1 MLGSA
6 IAAKSS
12 CRGEAER
19 KRGFRYGARL
29 MRRFAT
35 WTTGHRK
42 TVIIGWIVALVGIG
56 MISGSVGSAFTEEFK
71 LPSSDS
77 QEAFDLLEERF
88 PQQSGV
94 TAEIVYKAPAGAD
107 SPTVRQKMEG
117 VFAEAAKLPHVSEV
131 ASPYVSGG
139 AAAISK
145 DGEIAYATVQ
155 YDTTTDKLEKDDIKK
170 LVAIGREANGE
181 SLQVEVGGAPVEE
194 VRSEEEGDSS
204 FAIGLLAA
212 VVILLLTFGSVVAM
226 GLPLLTAL
234 FALGVG
240 LSLVTLGTH
249 VFDTAEFA
257 PQLAAMIG
265 LGVGVDYALFILTR
279 FRNGLDEGL
288 EPRPA
293 AIAAVD
299 TAGRAVLFA
308 GVTVI
313 ISLMGMLLL
322 GISFLYGV
330 AMAAATAVLFTMIA
344 ALTLL
349 PALLTIAGK
358 RVDRLRIPGLG
369 KREPS
374 TAEDTRWFRWSR
386 EIQRRPVLSALLS
399 GGLLLLLCVPT
410 LSLRL
415 GSNDAGTDP
424 AGTTTREAYDLLAE
438 GFGPG
443 FNGPFSIVAA
453 LPSKGEDAALT
464 ELRRT
469 LVGEEGVAETTPVM
483 LNPAKDTGVFQVY
496 PTTSPQSEKT
506 TELLD
511 HIRGEL
517 VPAVEKQTGAQ
528 VHVGGITAI
537 FEDFGTAITDKL
549 PLFIGVVVLL
559 SALLLM
565 AVFRSVLVPLK
576 AIVMNLLSIG
586 AAFGLIV
593 AVFQWGWGASLIG
606 IDGTG
611 PIISFFPI
619 FLFAIVFGLSMD
631 YEVFLMSRIH
641 EEWEGSHD
649 ATMAVTRGLALTGRV
664 ITAAAAIMCTVFL
677 SFMLGDDRVIK
688 LFGLGL
694 ASAVFIDAVI
704 IRSALVPAIMQL
716 LGRRAWWLPAWLDR
730 ACPTLHVEPAEGD
743 PAPTG
748 EHPVVERT

>member
-1 MLGSA
+1 
-6 IAAKSS
+6 
-12 CRGEAER
+12 
-19 KRGFRYGARL
+19 

-35 WTTGHRK
+35 WCTGHRK
-42 TVIIGWIVALVGIG
+42 TVIASWIVALIAVGI
-56 MISGSVGSAFTEEFK
+56 IAGSVGSDFNEEFK

-77 QEAFDLLEERF
+77 QEAFNLLEERF
-88 PQQSGV
+88 PKQSGV

-107 SPTVRQKMEG
+107 SPAVKKKMEG
-117 VFAEAAKLPHVSEV
+117 VFAEVEKLPHVSEV
-131 ASPYVSGG
+131 ASPYASGG
-139 AAAISK
+139 AGAISK
-145 DGEIAYATVQ
+145 SGEIAYATVQ
-155 YDTTTDKLEKDDIKK
+155 YNVSTVKLEKDDIKK
-170 LVAIGREANGE
+170 LVAISHAANG
-181 SLQVEVGGAPVEE
+181 SGLQVAVGGAPVEE
-194 VRSEEEGDSS
+194 VRGEEEGGDIS
-204 FAIGLLAA
+204 FLVGLLAA
-212 VVILLLTFGSVVAM
+212 VVILLLTFGSAVAM

-240 LSLVTLGTH
+240 IGLVTLGTH
-249 VFDTAEFA
+249 IFDTAKFA
-257 PQLAAMIG
+257 PELAAMIG
-265 LGVGVDYALFILTR
+265 LGVGIDYALFILTR

-288 EPRPA
+288 ESREA

-308 GVTVI
+308 GITVI

-322 GISFLYGV
+322 DISFLVGV
-330 AMAAATAVLFTMIA
+330 AIAAALAVLFTMIA

-369 KREPS
+369 RRVSS

-386 EIQRRPVLSALLS
+386 EIQRRPVLSAVLS

-424 AGTTTREAYDLLAE
+424 AGSSTREAYDLLAE

-443 FNGPFSIVAA
+443 FNGPFAMVAA
-453 LPSKGEDAALT
+453 LPGKGEDQALVT
-464 ELRRT
+464 LRKT
-469 LVGEEGVAETTPVM
+469 LKNEEGVAKVTSIT
-483 LNPAKDTGVFQVY
+483 LNPAEDTGVFQLY

-506 TELLD
+506 TALLD
-511 HIRGEL
+511 HIRGDVLPPIEQ
-517 VPAVEKQTGAQ
+517 QTGAQ
-528 VHVGGITAI
+528 MHVGGITAI
-537 FEDFGTAITDKL
+537 FEDFGDAISEKL

-565 AVFRSVLVPLK
+565 IVFRSILVPLK
-576 AIVMNLLSIG
+576 AMVMNLLSIG

-593 AVFQWGWGASLIG
+593 AVFQWGWGASIIG
-606 IDGTG
+606 VDGTG
-611 PIISFFPI
+611 PIISFFPV
-619 FLFAIVFGLSMD
+619 FLFSIVFGLSMD

-641 EEWEGSHD
+641 EEWENSHD

-664 ITAAAAIMCTVFL
+664 ITAAAAIMVTVFA
-677 SFMLGDDRVIK
+677 SFMIGDDRIIK

-704 IRSALVPAIMQL
+704 IRSVLVPAIMQL
-716 LGRRAWWLPAWLDR
+716 FGKSAWWIPDWLDR
-730 ACPTLHVEPAEGD
+730 ILPRLHVEPAEGD

-748 EHPVVERT
+748 EHPVVVPAD

>member
-1 MLGSA
+1 
-6 IAAKSS
+6 
-12 CRGEAER
+12 
-19 KRGFRYGARL
+19 

-35 WTTGHRK
+35 WCTGHRK
-42 TVIIGWIVALVGIG
+42 TVIASWIVALVGFLLLAA
-56 MISGSVGSAFTEEFK
+56 SVGSDFSEDFK
-71 LPSSDS
+71 LPASDS
-77 QEAFDLLEERF
+77 TDAFDLLESKF
-88 PQQSGV
+88 PAQSGD
-94 TAEIVYKAPAGAD
+94 TATIVFKADGNVESPA
-107 SPTVRQKMEG
+107 VRKTMQG
-117 VFAEAAKLPHVSEV
+117 LFAEAEALPHVSEV
-131 ASPYVSGG
+131 ASPYAGGG
-139 AAAISK
+139 AGAISD
-145 DGEIAYATVQ
+145 DGKIAYATVQ
-155 YDTTTDKLEKDDIKK
+155 YDVFTNEIEKSDTEKLID
-170 LVAIGREANGE
+170 EAEAATGDG
-181 SLQVEVGGAPVEE
+181 LRVDLGGQPIEE
-194 VRSEEEGDSS
+194 ATEEEGDLS
-204 FAIGLLAA
+204 FLIGVGAA

-226 GLPLLTAL
+226 GLPLVTAL

-240 LSLVTLGTH
+240 ISLVTLGTH

-265 LGVGVDYALFILTR
+265 LGVGIDYALFILTR

-288 EPRPA
+288 ESRDA
-293 AIAAVD
+293 AVAAVD

-313 ISLMGMLLL
+313 IALMGMLLL
-322 GISFLYGV
+322 GLSFLYGV
-330 AMAAATAVLFTMIA
+330 AMSAALAVLMTMIA

-349 PALLTIAGK
+349 PALLTIAGR
-358 RVDRLRIPGLG
+358 RVDKLRIPGLG
-369 KREPS
+369 SRQPS
-374 TAEDTRWFRWSR
+374 TAENTRWFRWSR
-386 EIQRRPVLSALLS
+386 EIQRRPVVSALLS
-399 GGLLLLLCVPT
+399 GGLLIVLCIPT

-453 LPSKGEDAALT
+453 LPSQGDDTALT
-464 ELRRT
+464 DLRRT
-469 LVGEEGVAETTPVM
+469 LVGEEGVAEATPVM
-483 LNPAKDTGVFQVY
+483 LNQGKNTGVFQVY
-496 PTTSPQSEKT
+496 PTTSPQSEET

-511 HIRGEL
+511 RIRDEL
-517 VPAVEKQTGAQ
+517 IPPVEEQTGAQ

-537 FEDFGTAITDKL
+537 FEDFGTAIADKL

-565 AVFRSVLVPLK
+565 AVFRSILVPLK

-619 FLFAIVFGLSMD
+619 FLFAIIFGLSMD

-641 EEWEGSHD
+641 EEWDRDRD
-649 ATMAVTRGLALTGRV
+649 ATLAVTRGLALTGRV
-664 ITAAAAIMCTVFL
+664 ITAAAAIMVTVFL
-677 SFMLGDDRVIK
+677 SFMIGEDRIIK

-704 IRSALVPAIMQL
+704 IRSVLVPAIMQL
-716 LGRRAWWLPAWLDR
+716 FGKSAWWLPSWLDR
-730 ACPTLHVEPAEGD
+730 ILPRLHVEPAEGD

-748 EHPVVERT
+748 EHPVAVSAD

>member
-1 MLGSA
+1 
-6 IAAKSS
+6 
-12 CRGEAER
+12 
-19 KRGFRYGARL
+19 

-35 WTTGHRK
+35 WCTGHRK
-42 TVIIGWIVALVGIG
+42 TVIIGWIVALIGVG
-56 MISGSVGSAFTEEFK
+56 MLSSSVGSDFSEEFK
-71 LPSSDS
+71 LPASDS
-77 QEAFDLLEERF
+77 QEAFDLLETKF
-88 PQQSGV
+88 PAQSGD
-94 TAEIVYKAPAGAD
+94 TATIVYKAEDGVESAA
-107 SPTVRQKMEG
+107 VKQKMEG
-117 VFAEAAKLPHVSEV
+117 VFAAVAKLPHVSEV
-131 ASPYVSGG
+131 ASPYQGG
-139 AAAISK
+139 AAAVSD
-145 DGEIAYATVQ
+145 DGKIAYATVQ
-155 YDTTTDKLEKDDIKK
+155 FDTTTDKLEKDDLKK
-170 LVAIGREANGE
+170 IVSTSQAAGGDG
-181 SLQVEVGGAPVEE
+181 LQVDVGGQPIEE
-194 VRSEEEGDSS
+194 VRAEEEGGDSS

-212 VVILLLTFGSVVAM
+212 IIILLLTFGSVVAM
-226 GLPLLTAL
+226 GLPLITAL

-240 LSLVTLGTH
+240 LSLVTVGTH

-265 LGVGVDYALFILTR
+265 LGVGIDYALFILTR

-293 AIAAVD
+293 AIHAVD

-330 AMAAATAVLFTMIA
+330 AMAAALAVLFTMIA

-349 PALLTIAGK
+349 PALLVIAGR
-358 RVDRLRIPGLG
+358 RVDRLRIPGFG
-369 KREPS
+369 SRS
-374 TAEDTRWFRWSR
+374 TSIDENSRWFRWSR
-386 EIQRRPVLSALLS
+386 EVQRRPWAAALLS

-424 AGTTTREAYDLLAE
+424 AGSTTREAYDLLAE

-443 FNGPFSIVAA
+443 FNGPFVMVAA
-453 LPSKGEDAALT
+453 LPGDDEDEGLVL
-464 ELRRT
+464 LRDT
-469 LVGEEGVAETTPVM
+469 LKDEAGVAKVTPIV
-483 LNPAKDTGVFQVY
+483 LNPAKNTGVFQVY
-496 PTTSPQSEKT
+496 PTTSPQSEDT
-506 TELLD
+506 TALLD
-511 HIRGEL
+511 HIRGDVIPPIET
-517 VPAVEKQTGAQ
+517 QSGAQ
-528 VHVGGITAI
+528 LHVGGITAI
-537 FEDFGTAITDKL
+537 FEDFGDAISEKL

-565 AVFRSVLVPLK
+565 IVFRSLLVPLK
-576 AIVMNLLSIG
+576 AMVMNLLSIG

-611 PIISFFPI
+611 PIISFFPV
-619 FLFAIVFGLSMD
+619 FLFSIVFGLSMD

-641 EEWEGSHD
+641 EEWEHKRD
-649 ATMAVTRGLALTGRV
+649 ASLAVTRGLALTGRV
-664 ITAAAAIMCTVFL
+664 ITAAAAIMVTVFA
-677 SFMLGDDRVIK
+677 SFMIGEDRIIK

-704 IRSALVPAIMQL
+704 IRSVLVPAVMQL
-716 LGRRAWWLPAWLDR
+716 FGKSAWYFPAWLGR
-730 ACPTLHVEPAEGD
+730 ILPRLAVEPAETSQADGIHATPE
-743 PAPTG
+743 PALDS
-748 EHPVVERT
+748 ES

>member
-1 MLGSA
+1 LLA
-6 IAAKSS
+6 
-12 CRGEAER
+12 CDR
-19 KRGFRYGARL
+19 

-35 WTTGHRK
+35 WCTGHRK
-42 TVIIGWIVALVGIG
+42 TVILSWIVALIGVG
-56 MISGSVGSAFTEEFK
+56 MIAGSVGSDFSEDFK
-71 LPSSDS
+71 LPASDS
-77 QEAFDLLEERF
+77 QEAFDLLETKF
-88 PQQSGV
+88 PAQSGD
-94 TAEIVYKAPAGAD
+94 TATIVYKAPDVEAA
-107 SPTVRQKMEG
+107 PVRQKMEG
-117 VFAEAAKLPHVSEV
+117 VFAEIEKAPHVSEV
-131 ASPYVSGG
+131 ADPYVVGG
-139 AAAISK
+139 AGALSE
-145 DGEIAYATVQ
+145 DREIAFATVQ
-155 YDTTTDKLEKDDIKK
+155 FDTTTEKMDTADIER
-170 LVAIGREANGE
+170 VMDTAQGASGDG
-181 SLQVEVGGAPVEE
+181 LQVEIGGQPIEE
-194 VRSEEEGDSS
+194 VRAEEEGGDST
-204 FAIGLLAA
+204 FAVGLLAA
-212 VVILLLTFGSVVAM
+212 IVILLLTFGSVVAM
-226 GLPLLTAL
+226 GLPLVTAL

-265 LGVGVDYALFILTR
+265 LGVGIDYALFILTR

-288 EPRPA
+288 ESRDA

-313 ISLMGMLLL
+313 IALMGMMLL
-322 GISFLYGV
+322 GLSFLYGV
-330 AMAAATAVLFTMIA
+330 AMAAAFAVLMTMIA

-349 PALLTIAGK
+349 PALLTIAGR

-369 KREPS
+369 SRAPS

-399 GGLLLLLCVPT
+399 GGLLLVLCIPT

-443 FNGPFSIVAA
+443 FNGPLTIVAE
-453 LPSKGEDAALT
+453 LPTEGDKGPLEKLSKKIEYG
-464 ELRRT
+464 
-469 LVGEEGVAETTPVM
+469 EGVAGVTHVV
-483 LNPAKDTGVFQVY
+483 LNPAGNTGQFLVY

-511 HIRGEL
+511 HIRDDVIPPIE
-517 VPAVEKQTGAQ
+517 AQTGAH

-537 FEDFGTAITDKL
+537 FEDFGTAIADKL

-576 AIVMNLLSIG
+576 AVVMNLLSIG

-606 IDGTG
+606 VDNTG

-619 FLFAIVFGLSMD
+619 FLFAIIFGLSMD

-641 EEWEGSHD
+641 EEWEHRKD
-649 ATMAVTRGLALTGRV
+649 ATEAVTRGLALTGRV
-664 ITAAAAIMCTVFL
+664 ITAAAAIMVTVFA
-677 SFMLGDDRVIK
+677 SFMIGEDRIIK

-694 ASAVFIDAVI
+694 AAAVFIDAVI
-704 IRSALVPAIMQL
+704 IRSVLVPAVMQL
-716 LGRRAWWLPAWLDR
+716 FGKRAWWLPSWLDR
-730 ACPTLHVEPAEGD
+730 ILPRLHVEPAEGD

-748 EHPVVERT
+748 EHPVVESA

>member
-1 MLGSA
+1 
-6 IAAKSS
+6 
-12 CRGEAER
+12 
-19 KRGFRYGARL
+19 
-29 MRRFAT
+29 MRPFAT
-35 WTTGHRK
+35 WCTGHRK
-42 TVIIGWIVALVGIG
+42 TVILSWIVALIGVG
-56 MISGSVGSAFTEEFK
+56 MIAGSVGSDFSEDFK
-71 LPSSDS
+71 LPASDS
-77 QEAFDLLEERF
+77 QEAFDLLENKF
-88 PQQSGV
+88 PAQSGD
-94 TAEIVYKAPAGAD
+94 TATIVYKAPDVEAP
-107 SPTVRQKMEG
+107 SVKRKMQR
-117 VFAEAAKLPHVSEV
+117 VFATAAKVPHVSEV
-131 ASPYVSGG
+131 ASPYEDGG
-139 AAAISK
+139 AAAISE
-145 DGEIAYATVQ
+145 DGEVAYATVQ
-155 YDTTTDKLEKDDIKK
+155 FDTTTEKLDTKDIERVMD
-170 LVAIGREANGE
+170 AAQGASGDG
-181 SLQVEVGGAPVEE
+181 LQVEIGGQPIEE
-194 VRSEEEGDSS
+194 VRAEEEGGDST

-212 VVILLLTFGSVVAM
+212 IVVLLLTFGSLVAM
-226 GLPLLTAL
+226 GLPILTAL

-265 LGVGVDYALFILTR
+265 LGVGIDYALFILTR
-279 FRNGLDEGL
+279 FRNALDEGL
-288 EPRPA
+288 EPRDA

-313 ISLMGMLLL
+313 IALMGMMLL
-322 GISFLYGV
+322 GLSFLYGV
-330 AMAAATAVLFTMIA
+330 AMAAAVAVLMTMIA

-349 PALLTIAGK
+349 PALLTIAGR

-369 KREPS
+369 SRTPS

-399 GGLLLLLCVPT
+399 GGLLIALCIPT

-453 LPSKGEDAALT
+453 LPSTGNDAALT
-464 ELRRT
+464 QLSKRLED
-469 LVGEEGVAETTPVM
+469 EEGVAGTTPVM
-483 LNPAKDTGVFQVY
+483 LNPAENTAVFQVY
-496 PTTSPQSEKT
+496 PTTSPQSEAT

-511 HIRGEL
+511 HIRDD
-517 VPAVEKQTGAQ
+517 VIPPVEQQTGAQ

-537 FEDFGTAITDKL
+537 FEDFGTAIADKL

-565 AVFRSVLVPLK
+565 AVFRSVLVPVK
-576 AIVMNLLSIG
+576 AVVMNLLSIG

-606 IDGTG
+606 VDNTG

-619 FLFAIVFGLSMD
+619 FLFAIIFGLSMD

-641 EEWEGSHD
+641 EEWEHKKD
-649 ATMAVTRGLALTGRV
+649 ATEAVTRGLALTGRV
-664 ITAAAAIMCTVFL
+664 ITAAAAIMITVFA
-677 SFMLGDDRVIK
+677 SFMIGEDRIIK

-694 ASAVFIDAVI
+694 AAAVFIDAVI
-704 IRSALVPAIMQL
+704 IRSVLVPAVMQL
-716 LGRRAWWLPAWLDR
+716 FGKRAWWLPALLDR
-730 ACPTLHVEPAEGD
+730 ILPRLHVEPAEGD

-748 EHPVVERT
+748 EHPVVESA

>member
-1 MLGSA
+1 
-6 IAAKSS
+6 
-12 CRGEAER
+12 
-19 KRGFRYGARL
+19 

-35 WTTGHRK
+35 WCTGHRK
-42 TVIIGWIVALVGIG
+42 TVILGWIVALIGVG
-56 MISGSVGSAFTEEFK
+56 MIAGSVGSNFSEDFK
-71 LPSSDS
+71 LPASDS
-77 QEAFDLLEERF
+77 QEAFDLLETEF
-88 PQQSGV
+88 PAQSGD
-94 TAEIVYKAPAGAD
+94 TATIVYKAPGGVEAA
-107 SPTVRQKMEG
+107 SVKQKMES
-117 VFAEAAKLPHVSEV
+117 VFAAVAKVPHVSEV
-131 ASPYVSGG
+131 ASPYDDSG
-139 AAAISK
+139 AAAISD

-155 YDTTTDKLEKDDIKK
+155 FDQTTEELETTDIERVMDVAQGASDDY
-170 LVAIGREANGE
+170 
-181 SLQVEVGGAPVEE
+181 LQVEVGGQPIEE
-194 VRSEEEGDSS
+194 VRAEEEGGDST

-212 VVILLLTFGSVVAM
+212 VVVLLLTFGSLVAM
-226 GLPLLTAL
+226 GLPIVTAL

-265 LGVGVDYALFILTR
+265 LGVGIDYALFILTR
-279 FRNGLDEGL
+279 FRNGLDEGM
-288 EPRPA
+288 ESREA

-313 ISLMGMLLL
+313 IALMGMLLL
-322 GISFLYGV
+322 GLSFLYGV
-330 AMAAATAVLFTMIA
+330 AMAAAFAVLMTMIA

-349 PALLTIAGK
+349 PALLTIAGR

-369 KREPS
+369 SRGPS

-399 GGLLLLLCVPT
+399 GGLLLLLCIPT

-424 AGTTTREAYDLLAE
+424 AGTTTREAYDLLAD

-453 LPSKGEDAALT
+453 LPSKGDDAALT
-464 ELRRT
+464 ELSKT
-469 LVGEEGVAETTPVM
+469 LEGEEGVADTTPVM
-483 LNPAKDTGVFQVY
+483 LNPAENTGVFQVY
-496 PTTSPQSEKT
+496 PTTSPQSEAT

-511 HIRGEL
+511 HIRDD
-517 VPAVEKQTGAQ
+517 VIPPVEQRTGAR

-537 FEDFGTAITDKL
+537 FEDFGTAIAEKL

-576 AIVMNLLSIG
+576 AIAMNLLSIG

-606 IDGTG
+606 VDSTG

-619 FLFAIVFGLSMD
+619 FLFAIIFGLSMD

-641 EEWEGSHD
+641 EEWEHRHD
-649 ATMAVTRGLALTGRV
+649 ATEAVTRGLALTGRV
-664 ITAAAAIMCTVFL
+664 ITAAAAIMVTVFA
-677 SFMLGDDRVIK
+677 SFMIGEDRIIK

-694 ASAVFIDAVI
+694 AAAVFIDAVI
-704 IRSALVPAIMQL
+704 IRSVLVPAVMQL
-716 LGRRAWWLPAWLDR
+716 IGERAWWLPSWLDR
-730 ACPTLHVEPAEGD
+730 ILPRLHVEPAEGD
-743 PAPTG
+743 PSPTG
-748 EHPVVERT
+748 EHPVVESA

>member
-1 MLGSA
+1 
-6 IAAKSS
+6 
-12 CRGEAER
+12 
-19 KRGFRYGARL
+19 

-42 TVIIGWIVALVGIG
+42 TVILGWIVALVGIG
-56 MISGSVGSAFTEEFK
+56 MISSSVGANFTEEFK

-77 QEAFDLLEERF
+77 QEAFELLEDRF

-107 SPTVRQKMEG
+107 SPAVRKKMEG
-117 VFAEAAKLPHVSEV
+117 VFAEVAKLPHVSEV
-131 ASPYVSGG
+131 ASPYESGG

-155 YDTTTDKLEKDDIKK
+155 YDVSTDKLEKDDIKK
-170 LVAIGREANGE
+170 LVSISEAAGGE
-181 SLQVEVGGAPVEE
+181 GLTVAVGGAPGEE
-194 VRSEEEGDSS
+194 VRGEEEGDLS
-204 FAIGLLAA
+204 FLVGLGAA
-212 VVILLLTFGSVVAM
+212 VVILLLTFGSAVAM
-226 GLPLLTAL
+226 GLPLVTAL

-240 LSLVTLGTH
+240 ISLVTIGTH
-249 VFDTAEFA
+249 VFDTADFA
-257 PQLAAMIG
+257 PELAAMIG
-265 LGVGVDYALFILTR
+265 LGVGIDYALFILTR

-288 EPRPA
+288 ESREA

-308 GVTVI
+308 GITVI
-313 ISLMGMLLL
+313 ISLTGMLLL

-330 AMAAATAVLFTMIA
+330 AMAAALAVLFTMIA

-349 PALLTIAGK
+349 PALLTIAGR
-358 RVDRLRIPGLG
+358 RVDKLRIPGLG

-386 EIQRRPVLSALLS
+386 EIQRRPVAAALLS
-399 GGLLLLLCVPT
+399 GGLLVLLCVPT

-424 AGTTTREAYDLLAE
+424 AGSSTREAYDLLAE
-438 GFGPG
+438 GFGAG
-443 FNGPFSIVAA
+443 FNGPFVMAAA
-453 LPSKGEDAALT
+453 LPSKGDDAALV
-464 ELRRT
+464 ELRKA
-469 LVGEEGVAETTPVM
+469 VENEEGVAKTTSIT
-483 LNPAKDTGVFQVY
+483 LNPAEDTGVFQLY
-496 PTTSPQSEKT
+496 PTTSPQSEDT
-506 TELLD
+506 TKLLD
-511 HIRGEL
+511 HIRGE
-517 VPAVEKQTGAQ
+517 VIPPIEQKTGAQ
-528 VHVGGITAI
+528 LHVGGITAI
-537 FEDFGTAITDKL
+537 FEDFGNAISERL
-549 PLFIGVVVLL
+549 PLFIGAVVLL

-565 AVFRSVLVPLK
+565 IVFRSVVVPVK
-576 AIVMNLLSIG
+576 AVVMNLLSIG

-593 AVFQWGWGASLIG
+593 AVFQWGWGGSIIG
-606 IDGTG
+606 VDGTG
-611 PIISFFPI
+611 PIISFFPV

-641 EEWEGSHD
+641 EEWEHNKD
-649 ATMAVTRGLALTGRV
+649 ASLAVTRGLALTGRV
-664 ITAAAAIMCTVFL
+664 ITAAAAIMITVFA
-677 SFMLGDDRVIK
+677 SFMLGDDRIIK

-704 IRSALVPAIMQL
+704 IRSVLVPAIMQL
-716 LGRRAWWLPAWLDR
+716 LGKRAWYFPGWLDR
-730 ACPTLHVEPAEGD
+730 SCPKLHVEPAAGD

-748 EHPVVERT
+748 EHPVVESA

>member
-1 MLGSA
+1 
-6 IAAKSS
+6 
-12 CRGEAER
+12 
-19 KRGFRYGARL
+19 

-35 WTTGHRK
+35 WCTGHRK
-42 TVIIGWIVALVGIG
+42 TVIISWIVALIG
-56 MISGSVGSAFTEEFK
+56 VIMISGAVGSNFTEEFK

-94 TAEIVYKAPAGAD
+94 TAEIVYKTPAGAD
-107 SPTVRQKMEG
+107 SPAVRKKMEG
-117 VFAEAAKLPHVSEV
+117 VFAEAGKLPHVSEV
-131 ASPYVSGG
+131 ASPYDSGG

-155 YDTTTDKLEKDDIKK
+155 YDVTTDKLEKDDIKK
-170 LVAIGREANGE
+170 LVAISRTANG
-181 SLQVEVGGAPVEE
+181 SGLQVAVGGAPVEE
-194 VRSEEEGDSS
+194 VRGEEEGGDIS
-204 FAIGLLAA
+204 FLVGLLAA
-212 VVILLLTFGSVVAM
+212 IVILLLTFGSAVAM

-240 LSLVTLGTH
+240 ISLVTLGTH
-249 VFDTAEFA
+249 IFDTAKFA
-257 PQLAAMIG
+257 PELAAMIG
-265 LGVGVDYALFILTR
+265 LGVGIDYALFILTR

-288 EPRPA
+288 ESREA

-308 GVTVI
+308 GITVI

-322 GISFLYGV
+322 DISFLVGV
-330 AMAAATAVLFTMIA
+330 AIAAALAVLFTMIA

-369 KREPS
+369 KRVSS

-386 EIQRRPVLSALLS
+386 EIQRRPVLSAVLS

-424 AGTTTREAYDLLAE
+424 AGSSTREAYDLLAE

-443 FNGPFSIVAA
+443 FNGPFAMVAA
-453 LPSKGEDAALT
+453 LPGKGDDAALVT
-464 ELRRT
+464 LRKT
-469 LVGEEGVAETTPVM
+469 LESEEGVAKTTAIT
-483 LNPAKDTGVFQVY
+483 LNPAEDTGVFQLY

-506 TELLD
+506 TALLD
-511 HIRGEL
+511 HIRGDVLPPIEQ
-517 VPAVEKQTGAQ
+517 QTGAQ
-528 VHVGGITAI
+528 MHVGGITAI
-537 FEDFGTAITDKL
+537 FEDFGDAISEKL

-565 AVFRSVLVPLK
+565 IVFRSILVPLK
-576 AIVMNLLSIG
+576 AMVMNLLSIG

-593 AVFQWGWGASLIG
+593 AVFQWGWGASIIG
-606 IDGTG
+606 VDGTG
-611 PIISFFPI
+611 PIISFFPV
-619 FLFAIVFGLSMD
+619 FLFSIVFGLSMD

-641 EEWEGSHD
+641 EEWENSHD
-649 ATMAVTRGLALTGRV
+649 ATMSVTRGLALTGRV
-664 ITAAAAIMCTVFL
+664 ITAAAAIMVTVFA
-677 SFMLGDDRVIK
+677 SFMIGDDRIIK

-704 IRSALVPAIMQL
+704 IRSVLVPAIMQL
-716 LGRRAWWLPAWLDR
+716 FGKSAWWIPDWLDR
-730 ACPTLHVEPAEGD
+730 ILPRLHVEPAEGD

-748 EHPVVERT
+748 EHPIVESA

>member
-1 MLGSA
+1 
-6 IAAKSS
+6 
-12 CRGEAER
+12 
-19 KRGFRYGARL
+19 

-35 WTTGHRK
+35 WTTGHRS
-42 TVIIGWIVALVGIG
+42 TVILAWIIALIGVG
-56 MISGSVGSAFTEEFK
+56 MIAGSVGSDFTEEFK

-77 QEAFDLLEERF
+77 QEAFDLLEHRF

-107 SPTVRQKMEG
+107 SPAVRKKMER
-117 VFAEAAKLPHVSEV
+117 VFAEAARLPHVSEV
-131 ASPYVSGG
+131 ASPYAKGG

-170 LVAIGREANGE
+170 LVAIGQDASSDG
-181 SLQVEVGGAPVEE
+181 LQVEVGGAPVEE
-194 VRSEEEGDSS
+194 VRSEEEGGGSS
-204 FAIGLLAA
+204 FMVGLLAA

-240 LSLVTLGTH
+240 IGLITLGTH
-249 VFDTAEFA
+249 VFDTANFA
-257 PQLAAMIG
+257 PELAAMIG
-265 LGVGVDYALFILTR
+265 LGVGIDYALFILTR

-330 AMAAATAVLFTMIA
+330 AMAAALAVLFTMIA

-349 PALLTIAGK
+349 PALLTIAGR

-369 KREPS
+369 QRGPS

-386 EIQRRPVLSALLS
+386 EIQKRPVLSAVLS
-399 GGLLLLLCVPT
+399 GALLLVLCIPT

-424 AGTTTREAYDLLAE
+424 AGSSTRKAYDLLAE

-443 FNGPFSIVAA
+443 FNGPFAMVAA
-453 LPSKGEDAALT
+453 LPGKGEDEALVT
-464 ELRRT
+464 LRKT
-469 LVGEEGVAETTPVM
+469 LKNEEGVAKVTSIT
-483 LNPAKDTGVFQVY
+483 LNPAEDTGVFQLY
-496 PTTSPQSEKT
+496 PTTSPQSADT
-506 TELLD
+506 TKLLD
-511 HIRGEL
+511 HIRNDVLPPIEQ
-517 VPAVEKQTGAQ
+517 KTGARL
-528 VHVGGITAI
+528 HVGGITAI
-537 FEDFGTAITDKL
+537 FEDFGDAIAKKL

-576 AIVMNLLSIG
+576 AMVMNLLSIG

-593 AVFQWGWGASLIG
+593 AVFQWGWGASIIG
-606 IDGTG
+606 VDGTG
-611 PIISFFPI
+611 PIISFFPV
-619 FLFAIVFGLSMD
+619 FLFAIIFGLSMD

-641 EEWEGSHD
+641 EEWEHKHD
-649 ATMAVTRGLALTGRV
+649 ATLAVTRGLALTGRV
-664 ITAAAAIMCTVFL
+664 ITAAAAIMITVFA
-677 SFMLGDDRVIK
+677 SFMIGEDRIIK

-704 IRSALVPAIMQL
+704 IRSVLVPAIMQL
-716 LGRRAWWLPAWLDR
+716 FGRSAWWLPSWLDR
-730 ACPTLHVEPAEGD
+730 ILPRLHVEPAEGD

-748 EHPVVERT
+748 EHPVVASAD

>member
-1 MLGSA
+1 
-6 IAAKSS
+6 
-12 CRGEAER
+12 
-19 KRGFRYGARL
+19 

-42 TVIIGWIVALVGIG
+42 TVIFGWIAALIVVG
-56 MISGSVGSAFTEEFK
+56 MIAGSVGSDFSEEFK

-77 QEAFDLLEERF
+77 QEAFDLLEHKF

-94 TAEIVYKAPAGAD
+94 TAEIVYKAPAGA
-107 SPTVRQKMEG
+107 SSAAAKKKMEG
-117 VFAEAAKLPHVSEV
+117 VFAEAEKLPHVSEV
-131 ASPYVSGG
+131 ASPYASGG

-155 YDTTTDKLEKDDIKK
+155 YDTTIDKLEKDDIKK
-170 LVAIGREANGE
+170 LVAIGRAADSAG
-181 SLQVEVGGAPVEE
+181 LQVEVGGAPVEE
-194 VRSEEEGDSS
+194 VRAEEEGGDSS

-212 VVILLLTFGSVVAM
+212 VLILLLTFGSVVAM

-240 LSLVTLGTH
+240 ISLITLGTH
-249 VFDTAEFA
+249 VFDTANFA
-257 PQLAAMIG
+257 PELAAMIG
-265 LGVGVDYALFILTR
+265 LGVGIDYALFILTR

-288 EPRPA
+288 EPRDA
-293 AIAAVD
+293 SIAAVD

-330 AMAAATAVLFTMIA
+330 AMAAALAVLFTMIA

-349 PALLTIAGK
+349 PALLTIAGR

-399 GGLLLLLCVPT
+399 GGLLIALCIPT

-424 AGTTTREAYDLLAE
+424 AGSSTREAYDLLAE

-443 FNGPFSIVAA
+443 FNGPFQMVAA
-453 LPSKGEDAALT
+453 LPGKGEDQALVT
-464 ELRRT
+464 LRKT
-469 LVGEEGVAETTPVM
+469 LKNEEGVAKVTSIT
-483 LNPAKDTGVFQVY
+483 LNPAENTGVFQLY
-496 PTTSPQSEKT
+496 PTTSPQSADT
-506 TELLD
+506 TALLD
-511 HIRGEL
+511 HIRNDVLPPIEQ
-517 VPAVEKQTGAQ
+517 KTGAQ
-528 VHVGGITAI
+528 LHVGGITAI
-537 FEDFGTAITDKL
+537 FEDFGDAISEKL

-565 AVFRSVLVPLK
+565 IVFRSVLVPLK
-576 AIVMNLLSIG
+576 AMVMNLLSIG

-593 AVFQWGWGASLIG
+593 AVFQWGWGASIIG
-606 IDGTG
+606 VDGTG
-611 PIISFFPI
+611 PIISFFPV

-641 EEWEGSHD
+641 EEWEDKKD
-649 ATMAVTRGLALTGRV
+649 ATEAVTRGLALTGRV
-664 ITAAAAIMCTVFL
+664 ITAAAAIMVTVFA
-677 SFMLGDDRVIK
+677 SFMIGEDRIIK

-704 IRSALVPAIMQL
+704 IRSVLVPAVMQL
-716 LGRRAWWLPAWLDR
+716 FGKSAWWLPDWLDR
-730 ACPTLHVEPAEGD
+730 ILPRLHVEPAEGD

-748 EHPVVERT
+748 EHPVVESA

>member
-1 MLGSA
+1 
-6 IAAKSS
+6 
-12 CRGEAER
+12 
-19 KRGFRYGARL
+19 

-42 TVIIGWIVALVGIG
+42 TVILSWIVALLGVG
-56 MISGSVGSAFTEEFK
+56 MIAGSVGSDFTEEFK

-94 TAEIVYKAPAGAD
+94 TAEIVYKDSAGAD
-107 SPTVRQKMEG
+107 SPAVRKKMES
-117 VFAEAAKLPHVSEV
+117 VFAEASKLPHVSEV
-131 ASPYVSGG
+131 ASPYENGG
-139 AAAISK
+139 AAAISGA
-145 DGEIAYATVQ
+145 GEIAYATVQ
-155 YDTTTDKLEKDDIKK
+155 YDVTTDKLEKDDIKK
-170 LVAIGREANGE
+170 LVSIGE
-181 SLQVEVGGAPVEE
+181 SASGDGLEVAVGGAPVEE
-194 VRSEEEGDSS
+194 IRNEEEGDSS

-212 VVILLLTFGSVVAM
+212 VIILLLTFGSVVAM

-265 LGVGVDYALFILTR
+265 LGVGIDYALFILTR

-330 AMAAATAVLFTMIA
+330 AMSAALAVLFTMIA

-349 PALLTIAGK
+349 PALLTIAGR

-369 KREPS
+369 QRGPS

-386 EIQRRPVLSALLS
+386 EIQKRPILSAVLSGALL
-399 GGLLLLLCVPT
+399 LALCIPT

-424 AGTTTREAYDLLAE
+424 AGSSTREAYDLLVE

-443 FNGPFSIVAA
+443 FNGPFVMVAA
-453 LPSKGEDAALT
+453 LPSKGDDGALVA
-464 ELRRT
+464 LRRT
-469 LVGEEGVAETTPVM
+469 LEGEDGVAKATSIT
-483 LNPAKDTGVFQVY
+483 LNPAENTGVFQVY
-496 PTTSPQSEKT
+496 PTSSPQSEDT
-506 TELLD
+506 TKLLD
-511 HIRGEL
+511 HIRDEVL
-517 VPAVEKQTGAQ
+517 PPIEQQTGAQ
-528 VHVGGITAI
+528 LHVGGITAI
-537 FEDFGTAITDKL
+537 FEDFGDAIAEKL

-559 SALLLM
+559 SALLLT

-576 AIVMNLLSIG
+576 AMVMNLLSIG

-593 AVFQWGWGASLIG
+593 AVFQWGWGASIIG

-611 PIISFFPI
+611 PIISFFPV
-619 FLFAIVFGLSMD
+619 FLFAIIFGLSMD

-641 EEWEGSHD
+641 EEWEHKQD

-664 ITAAAAIMCTVFL
+664 ITAAAAIMITVFA
-677 SFMLGDDRVIK
+677 SFMIGDDRIIK

-694 ASAVFIDAVI
+694 SAAVFIDAVI
-704 IRSALVPAIMQL
+704 IRSVLVPALMQL
-716 LGRRAWWLPAWLDR
+716 FGKSAWWLPSWLDR
-730 ACPTLHVEPAEGD
+730 ILPRLHVEPAEGD

-748 EHPVVERT
+748 EHPVVESA

>member
-1 MLGSA
+1 
-6 IAAKSS
+6 
-12 CRGEAER
+12 
-19 KRGFRYGARL
+19 

-35 WTTGHRK
+35 WCTGHRQA
-42 TVIIGWIVALVGIG
+42 VIGAWIVALLAFGFL
-56 MISGSVGSAFTEEFK
+56 SGSVGANFSEDFK
-71 LPSSDS
+71 LPASDS
-77 QEAFDLLEERF
+77 QEAFDLLETKF
-88 PQQSGV
+88 PAQSGD
-94 TAEIVYKAPAGAD
+94 TATIVYKAEGGVEAPN
-107 SPTVRQKMEG
+107 VKREMEG
-117 VFAEAAKLPHVSEV
+117 VFATVDEVPHVSEV
-131 ASPYVSGG
+131 ASPYEDGG
-139 AAAISK
+139 AAAISD
-145 DGEIAYATVQ
+145 DGKIAYATVQ
-155 YDTTTDKLEKDDIKK
+155 FDTTTEKLETEDIER
-170 LVAIGREANGE
+170 VMDAAQGAAGDG
-181 SLQVEVGGAPVEE
+181 LQVEIGGQPIEE
-194 VRSEEEGDSS
+194 VRAEQEGGDST

-212 VVILLLTFGSVVAM
+212 VIVLLLTFGSLVAM
-226 GLPLLTAL
+226 GLPILTAL

-240 LSLVTLGTH
+240 LSVVTLGTH

-265 LGVGVDYALFILTR
+265 LGVGIDYALFILTR
-279 FRNGLDEGL
+279 FRNGLDEGM
-288 EPRPA
+288 ESRDA

-313 ISLMGMLLL
+313 IALMGMMLL
-322 GISFLYGV
+322 GLSFLYGV
-330 AMAAATAVLFTMIA
+330 AMAAAIAVLFTMIA

-349 PALLTIAGK
+349 PALLTIAGR

-369 KREPS
+369 RTPS
-374 TAEDTRWFRWSR
+374 NAEDTRWFRWSR

-399 GGLLLLLCVPT
+399 GGLLLLLCIPT

-443 FNGPFSIVAA
+443 FNGPFSIVAS
-453 LPSKGEDAALT
+453 LPSKGDDAALT
-464 ELRRT
+464 ELSKT
-469 LVGEEGVAETTPVM
+469 LEGEEGVADTTPVM
-483 LNPAKDTGVFQVY
+483 LNPAENTGVFQVY

-511 HIRGEL
+511 HIRDE
-517 VPAVEKQTGAQ
+517 VIPPVERQTGAQ

-537 FEDFGTAITDKL
+537 FEDFGTAIADKL

-565 AVFRSVLVPLK
+565 AVFRSILVPLK

-606 IDGTG
+606 VDSTG

-619 FLFAIVFGLSMD
+619 FLFAIIFGLSMD

-641 EEWEGSHD
+641 EEWEHSHD
-649 ATMAVTRGLALTGRV
+649 ATQAVTRGLALTGRV
-664 ITAAAAIMCTVFL
+664 ITAAAAIMVTVFA
-677 SFMLGDDRVIK
+677 SFMIGEDRIIK

-694 ASAVFIDAVI
+694 AAAVFIDAVI
-704 IRSALVPAIMQL
+704 IRSVLVPALMQL
-716 LGRRAWWLPAWLDR
+716 FGERAWWLPNWLDR
-730 ACPTLHVEPAEGD
+730 ILPRLHVEPAEGD

-748 EHPVVERT
+748 EHPVVESA

>member
-1 MLGSA
+1 
-6 IAAKSS
+6 
-12 CRGEAER
+12 
-19 KRGFRYGARL
+19 

-35 WTTGHRK
+35 WCTGHRK
-42 TVIIGWIVALVGIG
+42 TVILGWIVALIGIG
-56 MISGSVGSAFTEEFK
+56 MLSGSAGSDFSEDFK
-71 LPSSDS
+71 LPASDS
-77 QEAFDLLEERF
+77 QEAFDLLEEKF
-88 PQQSGV
+88 LAQSGD
-94 TAEIVYKAPAGAD
+94 TATIVYKAPGGVEAAG
-107 SPTVRQKMEG
+107 VKRKMEG
-117 VFAEAAKLPHVSEV
+117 VFATVDKVPHVSEV
-131 ASPYVSGG
+131 ASPYRDGG
-139 AAAISK
+139 AAAISE

-155 YDTTTDKLEKDDIKK
+155 FDTTTEKLETEDIER
-170 LVAIGREANGE
+170 VMDAAQGAAGGG
-181 SLQVEVGGAPVEE
+181 LQVEIGGQPIEE
-194 VRSEEEGDSS
+194 VRAEQEGGDST

-212 VVILLLTFGSVVAM
+212 IVVLLLTFGSLVAM
-226 GLPLLTAL
+226 GLPIVTAL

-240 LSLVTLGTH
+240 LSVVTLGTH

-265 LGVGVDYALFILTR
+265 LGVGIDYALFILTR
-279 FRNGLDEGL
+279 FRNGLDEGM
-288 EPRPA
+288 ESRAA

-313 ISLMGMLLL
+313 IALMGMMLL
-322 GISFLYGV
+322 GLSFLYGV
-330 AMAAATAVLFTMIA
+330 AMAAAIAVLFTMIA

-349 PALLTIAGK
+349 PALLTIAGR

-369 KREPS
+369 RTPS
-374 TAEDTRWFRWSR
+374 NAEDTRWFRWSR

-399 GGLLLLLCVPT
+399 GGLLLLLCIPT

-438 GFGPG
+438 GFGAG
-443 FNGPFSIVAA
+443 FNGPFSIVAS
-453 LPSKGEDAALT
+453 LPSKGDDTALT
-464 ELRRT
+464 ELSKT
-469 LVGEEGVAETTPVM
+469 LEGEEGVAETTPVM
-483 LNPAKDTGVFQVY
+483 LNPAENTGVFQVY
-496 PTTSPQSEKT
+496 PTTSPQSEQT

-511 HIRGEL
+511 HIRDE
-517 VPAVEKQTGAQ
+517 VIPPVEAQTGAQ

-537 FEDFGTAITDKL
+537 FEDFGIAIADKL

-576 AIVMNLLSIG
+576 AILMNLLSIG

-606 IDGTG
+606 VDSTG

-619 FLFAIVFGLSMD
+619 FLFAIIFGLSMD

-641 EEWEGSHD
+641 EEWERDKD
-649 ATMAVTRGLALTGRV
+649 ATEAVTRGLALTGRV
-664 ITAAAAIMCTVFL
+664 ITAAAAIMVTVFA
-677 SFMLGDDRVIK
+677 SFMIGEDRIIK

-694 ASAVFIDAVI
+694 AAAVFIDAVI
-704 IRSALVPAIMQL
+704 IRSVLVPALMQL
-716 LGRRAWWLPAWLDR
+716 FGKRAWWLPNWLDR
-730 ACPTLHVEPAEGD
+730 ILPRLHVEPAEGD

-748 EHPVVERT
+748 EHPVVESA